1 MRVYPRTAATRAE
14 ADEFPVGP
22 DRMVGGLLLRRPRLM
37 FRKLEGESRRFFRAP
52 SLPARSIGPRRGERG
67 SREAASTATVQ
78 AHVVAMAAACAPVP
92 LAHPPPPGQPAP
104 GTVGFESLLVGD
116 DGACI
121 LGDPWLDSHV
131 LVLPGFASA
140 DECAAL
146 IAAADR
152 WADDQLVLPSEATAL
167 QRASVEHLDSLSKT
181 LSSTLIARACL
192 SLQSKL
198 PSVARECFGT
208 AAAGANLQAPRRF
221 SFAPNEPAINIY
233 DVGGTFP
240 PHEDRQSL
248 TLLVPLSAPTVAF
261 EGGGTAFWA
270 ANAFRLGDELAD
282 VEPTL
287 VVRPLT
293 PGTAVLFGG
302 SMTHAALPVISG
314 KRHAFVSSFTP

>member
-1 MRVYPRTAATRAE
+1 M
-14 ADEFPVGP
+14 GP
-22 DRMVGGLLLRRPRLM
+22 
-37 FRKLEGESRRFFRAP
+37 
-52 SLPARSIGPRRGERG
+52 G
-67 SREAASTATVQ
+67 SRPTVFK
-78 AHVVAMAAACAPVP
+78 VAMAATCAPVP
-92 LAHPPPPGQPAP
+92 LAHPPLLDHPLLGAPAP
-104 GTVGFESLLVGD
+104 ATESFESLTVGAD
-116 DGACI
+116 SSI
-121 LGDPWLDSHV
+121 PGDPFFDSHV
-131 LVLPGFASA
+131 LVLPGFATA
-140 DECAAL
+140 DECATL
-146 IAAADR
+146 IAAADC

-167 QRASVEHLDSLSKT
+167 RRASVEDLDSRSQT
-181 LSSTLIARACL
+181 LSSALIARACL

-198 PSVARECFGT
+198 PSVARECFGP
-208 AAAGANLQAPRRF
+208 ADLHMSGRRF
-221 SFAPNEPAINIY
+221 SFAPSEPAINIY

-287 VVRPLT
+287 VVRPLV